1 MFKYLKICLCVVLV
15 LCLLLLSACTNST
28 TTTTVETIDI
38 PVEGPINSDD
48 PSSDLTNDEPS
59 SSDGGDIM
67 DNNSKPLISNP
78 SSPDKNP
85 TPSNPDEV
93 PDQSIGSDNNLGS
106 ATVGGET
113 QTVFTPISL
122 ADAQKTAKTYMSAMA
137 SQYNITDINAVNSG
151 IYNSDNYRIAKLI
164 EKALKG
170 ENLTIATLGGSITN
184 GGKAD
189 TVADRYANRLQD
201 WFEATF
207 PNIKVTLINAGI
219 GATTSSFGLYR
230 LNEDVL
236 MYDPDLIIIEYAGND
251 GTREYLVEPYEALL
265 RCALNYKEAA
275 VIPFYFVHKDKKKTA
290 QKTQQATADYYKLP
304 QVSYLDAYGS
314 YSDWNSMFPPTDT
327 IHPSSLGHIRA
338 GFALGQLLTNA
349 LNNYNS
355 AQKSYTM
362 PAAKYASSLNHGKDY
377 LAKVQFELGKAS
389 FLKATVVNNKVE
401 DRPLENKIKFEN
413 NNLSLKKDNY
423 KLTHHNLDLVTV
435 PKGKTL
441 KLTITDIKAF
451 LIIMAR
457 DTDCGSDIE
466 VVVTEN
472 DTKKKTTSSLN
483 CYYKKLN
490 LWDSGILYRTSN
502 GKPHSVTVEITPKD
516 GAFSFAALGLTD

>member
-122 ADAQKTAKTYMSAMA
+122 ADAQKNAKTYMSAMA

-170 ENLTIATLGGSITN
+170 
-184 GGKAD
+184 
-189 TVADRYANRLQD
+189 
-201 WFEATF
+201 
-207 PNIKVTLINAGI
+207 
-219 GATTSSFGLYR
+219 
-230 LNEDVL
+230 
-236 MYDPDLIIIEYAGND
+236 
-251 GTREYLVEPYEALL
+251 
-265 RCALNYKEAA
+265 
-275 VIPFYFVHKDKKKTA
+275 
-290 QKTQQATADYYKLP
+290 
-304 QVSYLDAYGS
+304 
-314 YSDWNSMFPPTDT
+314 
-327 IHPSSLGHIRA
+327 
-338 GFALGQLLTNA
+338 
-349 LNNYNS
+349 
-355 AQKSYTM
+355 
-362 PAAKYASSLNHGKDY
+362 
-377 LAKVQFELGKAS
+377 
-389 FLKATVVNNKVE
+389 
-401 DRPLENKIKFEN
+401 
-413 NNLSLKKDNY
+413 
-423 KLTHHNLDLVTV
+423 
-435 PKGKTL
+435 
-441 KLTITDIKAF
+441 
-451 LIIMAR
+451 
-457 DTDCGSDIE
+457 
-466 VVVTEN
+466 
-472 DTKKKTTSSLN
+472 
-483 CYYKKLN
+483 
-490 LWDSGILYRTSN
+490 
-502 GKPHSVTVEITPKD
+502 
-516 GAFSFAALGLTD
+516 

>member
-59 SSDGGDIM
+59 SSDGGNIM
-67 DNNSKPLISNP
+67 DNNTKPLNSNP
-78 SSPDKNP
+78 SSTGQTS
-85 TPSNPDEV
+85 TPSNPDWV

-106 ATVGGET
+106 ATVGEI

-122 ADAQKTAKTYMSAMA
+122 ADAQKNAKTYMDAMA
-137 SQYNITDINAVNSG
+137 SQYGITDINAVNSG

-189 TVADRYANRLQD
+189 TAADRYANRLQD

-265 RCALNYKEAA
+265 RSALNYKEAA

-290 QKTQQATADYYKLP
+290 QITQQATADYYNLP
-304 QVSYLDAYGS
+304 QISYLDAYGS
-314 YSDWNSMFPPTDT
+314 YSDWNSMFPATDT

-355 AQKSYTM
+355 AQKSYTI
-362 PAAKYASSLNHGKDY
+362 PSAKYASSLNHGKDY
-377 LAKVQFELGKAS
+377 LAKVQFELGKTS
-389 FLKATVVNNKVE
+389 FLKAAVVNNKVE

-413 NNLSLKKDNY
+413 NNLFLKKDDH

-457 DTDCGSDIE
+457 DTDCGSDTEI
-466 VVVTEN
+466 VVTEN

-483 CYYKKLN
+483 CYYKTLN
-490 LWDSGILYRTSN
+490 LWDSGILYRTSD
-502 GKPHSVTVEITPKD
+502 GKAHSVTVEITPKD
-516 GAFSFAALGLTD
+516 GSFSFAALGLTD

>member
-122 ADAQKTAKTYMSAMA
+122 ADAQKNAKTYMSAMA

-290 QKTQQATADYYKLP
+290 QITQQATADYYNLP
-304 QVSYLDAYGS
+304 QISYLDAYGS
-314 YSDWNSMFPPTDT
+314 YSDWNSMFPATDT

-377 LAKVQFELGKAS
+377 LAKVEFNLGKAS